1 MNTAVITPT
10 PQKAKSPRLR
20 DEFAAYLRLRN
31 YSKATIRSY
40 VNDVLEFVVFSGKRD
55 PRTLGR
61 EDVRLFLTHLA
72 VKRNVAWKTQN
83 QNLCALVRF
92 YDDFLKQPL
101 GEIGEFAAASRPPR
115 LPVVYSRG
123 EVQRVLAAPVERR
136 IKSPLD
142 K

>member
-1 MNTAVITPT
+1 MNTAVITSP
-10 PQKAKSPRLR
+10 PQKAKSPRLQ

-31 YSKATIRSY
+31 YSPATIRSY
-40 VNDVLEFVVFSGKRD
+40 VNDVLDFVIFSGKRD

-83 QNLCALVRF
+83 Q
-92 YDDFLKQPL
+92 
-101 GEIGEFAAASRPPR
+101 
-115 LPVVYSRG
+115 
-123 EVQRVLAAPVERR
+123 
-136 IKSPLD
+136 SPLD